1 MREAVEHIK
10 VPKLRFPEFSGE
22 WEKCSVTNRFKI
34 ARGRFSPRPRNNPI
48 YYGGDYP
55 FAQTSDVVNSGGLL
69 SNASQSLNEK
79 GISVSKLFPAKS
91 IFMTI
96 AANIG
101 YVAEIQCP
109 MACPDSLVGIQIDE
123 DDSSRFVLYGLSRI
137 QKKLD
142 FIAPEAAQKNLSLA
156 ELSSV
161 KISLPSLPEQQKIA
175 EFLTAVDEKI
185 GKLKRK
191 KELLEAYKKGAMQ
204 KLFSQEIRFKDDQ
217 GNPYPDWEEK
227 RLEDISRCLDSKRK
241 PLNSNERNRM
251 KGSIPYYGANG
262 IVDYVDDYLFDE
274 ELVLMAE
281 DGGNFF
287 EFSNKPIAQLISGRS
302 WVNNHAHI
310 LKAKVDFITTDF
322 LFYSLVHKDIRRFIV
337 GGSRAK
343 LNKSDLMSITLF
355 KPRIQEQQKIAEF
368 LTGIDDKINAVA
380 NQIDKAVEFK
390 KGLLQKMFV

>member
-1 MREAVEHIK
+1 MVAVAEHIK
-10 VPKLRFPEFSGE
+10 VPELRFPDFSGD
-22 WEKCSVTNRFKI
+22 WEEKFGNEVFDRITDKNHKSDLPILAISQEHGAIPREMIDYDISVTAESVASYKVV
-34 ARGRFSPRPRNNPI
+34 SP
-48 YYGGDYP
+48 GD
-55 FAQTSDVVNSGGLL
+55 FIISLRSFQGGLEY
-69 SNASQSLNEK
+69 SRYK
-79 GISVSKLFPAKS
+79 GICSPAYIILRARIAIEDLFFKEFFKTYSYILQLKSKLEGIRDGKMVSYKYFS
-91 IFMTI
+91 ETI
-96 AANIG
+96 IP
-101 YVAEIQCP
+101 YP
-109 MACPDSLVGIQIDE
+109 T
-123 DDSSRFVLYGLSRI
+123 
-137 QKKLD
+137 
-142 FIAPEAAQKNLSLA
+142 
-156 ELSSV
+156 
-161 KISLPSLPEQQKIA
+161 LPEQQKIA

>member
-1 MREAVEHIK
+1 MVAVAEHIK
-10 VPKLRFPEFSGE
+10 VPELRFPDFSGD
-22 WEKCSVTNRFKI
+22 WEEKFGNEVFDRITDKNHKSDLPILAISQEHGAIPREMIDYDISVTAESVASYKVV
-34 ARGRFSPRPRNNPI
+34 SP
-48 YYGGDYP
+48 GD
-55 FAQTSDVVNSGGLL
+55 FIISLRSFQGGLEY
-69 SNASQSLNEK
+69 SRYK
-79 GISVSKLFPAKS
+79 GICSPAYIILRARIAIEDLFFKEFFKTYSYILQLKSKLEGIRDGKMVSYKYFS
-91 IFMTI
+91 ETI
-96 AANIG
+96 IP
-101 YVAEIQCP
+101 YP
-109 MACPDSLVGIQIDE
+109 T
-123 DDSSRFVLYGLSRI
+123 
-137 QKKLD
+137 
-142 FIAPEAAQKNLSLA
+142 
-156 ELSSV
+156 
-161 KISLPSLPEQQKIA
+161 LPEQQKIA

-185 GKLKRK
+185 GQLKRK

>member
-227 RLEDISRCLDSKRK
+227 RLGEVYRVTRGKVLATSEVYEHKSKTQ
-241 PLNSNERNRM
+241 
-251 KGSIPYYGANG
+251 PYPVYSSQTKADGLLGYYSQFLFSDAITWTTDGANAG
-262 IVDYVDDYLFDE
+262 NVSFRTGKFYCTNVCGVLLSNQGYSNSCMAQHINRITHRYVSY
-274 ELVLMAE
+274 VGNPKLM
-281 DGGNFF
+281 
-287 EFSNKPIAQLISGRS
+287 
-302 WVNNHAHI
+302 NNVMSEI
-310 LKAKVDFITTDF
+310 KTTF
-322 LFYSLVHKDIRRFIV
+322 PSL
-337 GGSRAK
+337 
-343 LNKSDLMSITLF
+343 
-355 KPRIQEQQKIAEF
+355 PEQQKIAEF
-368 LTGIDDKINAVA
+368 LTGIDDKIKAVA
-380 NQIDKAVEFK
+380 NQIDKAAEFK